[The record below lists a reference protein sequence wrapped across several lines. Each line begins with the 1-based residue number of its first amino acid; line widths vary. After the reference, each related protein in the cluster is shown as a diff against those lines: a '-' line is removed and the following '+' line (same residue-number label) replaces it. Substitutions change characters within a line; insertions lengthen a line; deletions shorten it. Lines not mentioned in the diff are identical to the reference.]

1 MHWINVVWILAA
13 AASAAAMAL
22 FAFALGFGWYGLV
35 AGPPIFVV
43 VSVFVPFFLGV
54 QDRKRE
60 AAVRRHQLRPRHSI
74 RRQATG
80 TPTKMNANKPAPAVA
95 NAMKASWAVSAGSAR
110 FGRSPLPLP
119 GATAQRAPRDATTMP
134 APV

>member
-13 AASAAAMAL
+13 ALSAAAMAL
-22 FAFALGFGWYGLV
+22 FAFALDFGWYGLI

-43 VSVFVPFFLGV
+43 VSVLVPFFLGV

-60 AAVRRHQLRPRHSI
+60 AAVKRHQLRPRHSI
-74 RRQATG
+74 RRQAMG
-80 TPTKMNANKPAPAVA
+80 TPTNKRANKPAPAVA
-95 NAMKASWAVSAGSAR
+95 NAMKASWAESAGRAPS
-110 FGRSPLPLP
+110 GRSPLPLL
-119 GATAQRAPRDATTMP
+119 GATAQRGLRDSTTMP

>member
-43 VSVFVPFFLGV
+43 VSVLVPFFLGV

-60 AAVRRHQLRPRHSI
+60 AAVKRHQRRPRHSI

-80 TPTKMNANKPAPAVA
+80 TPIKERANKPAPAVA
-95 NAMKASWAVSAGSAR
+95 KAMKASWAESAGSAR
-110 FGRSPLPLP
+110 SGRSPLPLL
-119 GATAQRAPRDATTMP
+119 GATAQRASRDSTTIT
-134 APV
+134 AAV